1 MDKWLPALMPAIIL
15 ITALLIVI
23 IAIFVAL
30 FAAGKWFDKVE
41 KHMAS
46 VNSSL
51 EEIRADIKNI
61 FRRLGS
67 GQVVDSNSPIRLT
80 ELGQKISAELW
91 IRDWARQTADGLLT
105 EAKGKKEFEIY
116 DICTQYVNDEFQPN
130 DEQKK
135 KIREVSYNHA
145 IEPKKVMTIFKVEL
159 RDELL
164 RRTKP

>member
-1 MDKWLPALMPAIIL
+1 M
-15 ITALLIVI
+15 
-23 IAIFVAL
+23 IAIVGAI
-30 FAAGKWFDKVE
+30 FAVGKWFGKVE
-41 KHMAS
+41 KHMDG
-46 VNSSL
+46 VNSFM
-51 EEIRADIKNI
+51 EETRKNIGEIRKEMEEMRADIKDI
-61 FRRLGS
+61 LRRLVS
-67 GQVVDSNSPIRLT
+67 RQVVVGNSPIQLT
-80 ELGQKISAELW
+80 ELGQKISAELS
-91 IRDWARQTADGLLT
+91 IRDWAIQTADGLIT
-105 EAKGKKEFEIY
+105 KAKGKKEFEIY